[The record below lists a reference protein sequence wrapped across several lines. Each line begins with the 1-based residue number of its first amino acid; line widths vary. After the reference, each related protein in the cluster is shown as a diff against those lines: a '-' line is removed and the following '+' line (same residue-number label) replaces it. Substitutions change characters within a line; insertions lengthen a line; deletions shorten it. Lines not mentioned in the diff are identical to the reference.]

1 MGIYQAYLCLAL
13 GILVTGLFLDM
24 LEESSKASLV
34 FRKGIKAFVVACVS
48 VVVYTVISRMIY
60 PQLDAYNGLDQ
71 MGKLDLIRL
80 PRLIL
85 RSYKWVAEYFILKP
99 FSFISGAAWVLN
111 VVSCLLTA
119 ALVIAFFIKKKFY
132 RNVWTALFYALL
144 TMMVPLAMGSIIIM
158 APDASVSML
167 MLYQYHILYVFLAA
181 LLEKSQ
187 DTETGLFISA
197 HGKLKSGKLLAY
209 LITAVLLLVGYQNFI
224 VTNQAYFRMGIAYER
239 AYAYYNRIMMRI
251 EATEGYIP
259 GQPFALI
266 GEYGLSETPDLLG
279 SYSLDGEK
287 FDDLSGVAKETG
299 LLTSGVR
306 HNFMKTY
313 IGVEMPDINEEAIE
327 QIKETEEYKN
337 MPSYPAEGCV
347 KQIEGIWIIKACEE
361 TKG

>member
-1 MGIYQAYLCLAL
+1 
-13 GILVTGLFLDM
+13 
-24 LEESSKASLV
+24 
-34 FRKGIKAFVVACVS
+34 
-48 VVVYTVISRMIY
+48 
-60 PQLDAYNGLDQ
+60 
-71 MGKLDLIRL
+71 
-80 PRLIL
+80 
-85 RSYKWVAEYFILKP
+85 
-99 FSFISGAAWVLN
+99 
-111 VVSCLLTA
+111 
-119 ALVIAFFIKKKFY
+119 
-132 RNVWTALFYALL
+132 
-144 TMMVPLAMGSIIIM
+144 
-158 APDASVSML
+158 
-167 MLYQYHILYVFLAA
+167 
-181 LLEKSQ
+181 
-187 DTETGLFISA
+187 
-197 HGKLKSGKLLAY
+197 
-209 LITAVLLLVGYQNFI
+209 
-224 VTNQAYFRMGIAYER
+224 
-239 AYAYYNRIMMRI
+239 MRI